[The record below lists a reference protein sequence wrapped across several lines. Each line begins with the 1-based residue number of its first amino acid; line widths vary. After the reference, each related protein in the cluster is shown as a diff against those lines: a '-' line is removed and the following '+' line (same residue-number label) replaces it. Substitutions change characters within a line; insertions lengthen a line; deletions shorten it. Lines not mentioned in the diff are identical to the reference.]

1 MSQNYVK
8 VIPMTSVD
16 SATFTG
22 AYKVISATGL
32 PEACS
37 LVRISNASDRALLIS
52 YDGVTDHDYLAATSV
67 LQLPFQSNSS
77 PSGQVAQL
85 KKGTIVY
92 VKGAA
97 GGTGLVYLSG
107 YYS

>member
-1 MSQNYVK
+1 MSQNYIK
-8 VIPMTSVD
+8 VIPLTSID

-22 AYKVISATGL
+22 AYQVINAAGL

-37 LVRISNASDRALLIS
+37 IIRIINASNKAITIS
-52 YDGVTDHDYLAATSV
+52 FGGVIDHEYLPASTI

-85 KKGTIVY
+85 KQGTKVY
-92 VKGAA
+92 VKGAS
-97 GGTGLVYLSG
+97 GTGLVYLSG